1 MAVEDAELD
10 VNFKDIKEMSK
21 SRTVLPWHTI
31 IPIHLQG
38 LLVQL
43 DGVLLSPLGCHPCL
57 KPFSDGCC
65 GNQGLQD
72 HWNLQ

>member
-38 LLVQL
+38 FRPQL
-43 DGVLLSPLGCHPCL
+43 DGVLLSSLGWRPCL
-57 KPFSDGCC
+57 TPCST
-65 GNQGLQD
+65 
-72 HWNLQ
+72 